1 MLRQKV
7 VLVETD
13 NSATKAYIN
22 HMGGRTLML
31 SSIAREI
38 WHTAHRYGIH
48 LIAVHRP
55 GKLNE
60 RADRLSRWTR
70 DSSDLKLDPAV
81 FKMADRKWGPHSVD
95 LFATRLNRQVHRYVS
110 WKPDPNC
117 IAADGLRFSIGK
129 ENSWCFPPEALI
141 SKLLAKVVREQ
152 ATITL
157 VAPLWPS
164 KPWWPEL
171 QALRIDRPILLEPR
185 EDLLQTTGLNT
196 FSDFQHYRLAI
207 WRISGSHWK
216 IARYQT
222 QLARS

>member
-1 MLRQKV
+1 
-7 VLVETD
+7 
-13 NSATKAYIN
+13 
-22 HMGGRTLML
+22 
-31 SSIAREI
+31 
-38 WHTAHRYGIH
+38 
-48 LIAVHRP
+48 
-55 GKLNE
+55 
-60 RADRLSRWTR
+60 
-70 DSSDLKLDPAV
+70 
-81 FKMADRKWGPHSVD
+81 MADRKWGPHSVD

-110 WKPDPNC
+110 WKPDPKC

-129 ENSWCFPPEALI
+129 KNSWCFPPEALI

-196 FSDFQHYRLAI
+196 FSGFRHLRLAI

>member
-1 MLRQKV
+1 
-7 VLVETD
+7 
-13 NSATKAYIN
+13 
-22 HMGGRTLML
+22 
-31 SSIAREI
+31 
-38 WHTAHRYGIH
+38 
-48 LIAVHRP
+48 
-55 GKLNE
+55 
-60 RADRLSRWTR
+60 
-70 DSSDLKLDPAV
+70 
-81 FKMADRKWGPHSVD
+81 MADRKWGPHSVD

>member
-1 MLRQKV
+1 
-7 VLVETD
+7 
-13 NSATKAYIN
+13 
-22 HMGGRTLML
+22 ML

-38 WHTAHRYGIH
+38 WHTAHRYAIH

-60 RADRLSRWTR
+60 RVDRLSRWTR

-81 FKMADRKWGPHSVD
+81 LKMADRKWDPHSAD

-110 WKPDPNC
+110 WKPDPNG
-117 IAADGLRFSIGK
+117 IAADDLRFSIGK

-152 ATITL
+152 ATVTL

-171 QALRIDRPILLEPR
+171 QALWIDPPRASGRSASDDRPQHLL
-185 EDLLQTTGLNT
+185 
-196 FSDFQHYRLAI
+196 SDFQHCRLAI
-207 WRISGSHWK
+207 TRISGSHWK

>member
-1 MLRQKV
+1 
-7 VLVETD
+7 
-13 NSATKAYIN
+13 
-22 HMGGRTLML
+22 ML

-38 WHTAHRYGIH
+38 WLTAHRYGIH

-60 RADRLSRWTR
+60 RADRLSWWTR

-196 FSDFQHYRLAI
+196 FSDFRHYRLAI